1 MINIDNL
8 TFSYRRGF
16 EAIKDVTV
24 AFNPGIHLLLG
35 PNGSGKTTLLNLMA
49 GLLVPQEGWVLLDD
63 FKTSLHNPR
72 VIKQIFYLPE
82 DTRFPLD
89 TINEMVR
96 YHSVFYPRFSRETLY
111 RNLAAFG
118 MTGDEKLKEMSL
130 GTMKKANLAYAIAL
144 GTEVLLLDEPANA
157 LDIGSKQRL
166 TTMIAEAADDNRYI
180 FVATH
185 TVQEMAHLFDSVT
198 ILKQGELVLSAATC
212 DLEARLA
219 FVTDSVARPDA
230 IYTDSDLSG
239 NRMILPND
247 GTMETMIDFY
257 LLYSA
262 ATSPDNS
269 LLISTITRS

>member
-1 MINIDNL
+1 
-8 TFSYRRGF
+8 
-16 EAIKDVTV
+16 
-24 AFNPGIHLLLG
+24 
-35 PNGSGKTTLLNLMA
+35 MA